1 MQSLYGI
8 YENGKIILQEKLPDN
23 IPESSNVL
31 VTFVTEVDDI
41 QESDDEIMDP
51 VSVENEEEEENEE
64 YYRSIR
70 EFERVEAEGKI
81 TIIDEDDQTTL
92 PLKDYSQGGLS
103 FISDKPYPV
112 GHIVS
117 AGITDPGNT
126 DLVLME
132 LKMEIR
138 GVFKTDDDQFKI
150 GCMFLDSV
158 DEDLWHGL
166 LQYLG

>member
-1 MQSLYGI
+1 MQSVYGV
-8 YENGKIILQEKLPDN
+8 YENGRITLQERLPGG

-31 VTFVTEVDDI
+31 ITFVSEEYDI
-41 QESDDEIMDP
+41 QDFQDEMMSNPDAE
-51 VSVENEEEEENEE
+51 VEEEENEE

-81 TIIDEDDQTTL
+81 TIIDGSEQITL
-92 PLKDYSQGGLS
+92 PLNDYSQGGLS
-103 FISDKPYPV
+103 FISQKAINV
-112 GHIVS
+112 GHVIS
-117 AGITDPGNT
+117 AGITDPSNT
-126 DLVLME
+126 ELVLME

-138 GVFKTDDDQFKI
+138 GVFMTDDEQYKI